1 MSDFAEVMM
10 VMRQMLGI
18 DGWVAAAFLAGMFA
32 AVIFRREQITS
43 FYQFRLATILFA
55 LALVL
60 PVIVWPILQM
70 WDGSGMVGG
79 VPRIDVW
86 NRRPEDVRPH
96 RGHGHWPGAVRT
108 GRRLRF
114 RLDAPA
120 RKPVPYPA
128 NSPAAAPPVG
138 LSSYRTLSPPAGVN
152 IAFRF
157 SLSMCRLSARTA
169 ASPKPARNTSP
180 RSPRSF

>member
-18 DGWVAAAFLAGMFA
+18 DGWVAAAFLTGMFA

-60 PVIVWPILQM
+60 PVIIWPILQL

-79 VPRIDVW
+79 ASRGSTFGTGDLKMFVRIGAMAVGPVLFGLAVVFGIGSMLPRES
-86 NRRPEDVRPH
+86 R
-96 RGHGHWPGAVRT
+96 
-108 GRRLRF
+108 
-114 RLDAPA
+114 
-120 RKPVPYPA
+120 YPA
-128 NSPAAAPPVG
+128 PSTRPPQPHP
-138 LSSYRTLSPPAGVN
+138 LD
-152 IAFRF
+152 
-157 SLSMCRLSARTA
+157 
-169 ASPKPARNTSP
+169 
-180 RSPRSF
+180 